1 MPEAGRVLTD
11 GGVTVWLWRLTESER
26 ELVGLWERL
35 QSGEALPAA
44 RSAARRSEWLAER
57 LLIATAIGKDAR
69 LRHRPSGAPYLEPPV
84 PGFSISHTRGMVAI
98 AVSDKGPVGVDV
110 ERVSH
115 KVLRVRN
122 RFLSPEELALIADD
136 DVTANIVAW
145 TAKEAM
151 FKTEVSPPLCRA
163 WPWPGRSSE
172 GERTLAQYTLSCPAS
187 RPGQDQA
194 LQSDGFSLWT
204 RIIDGDCVLT
214 VAQPTKN

>member
-1 MPEAGRVLTD
+1 MLTD

-44 RSAARRSEWLAER
+44 RSAARRCEWLAER
-57 LLIATAIGKDAR
+57 LLIATAVGKDAR
-69 LRHRPSGAPYLEPPV
+69 LLHKPSGAPYLEPPV

-98 AVSDKGPVGVDV
+98 AVSDNGPVGVDV
-110 ERVSH
+110 ERVSNR
-115 KVLRVRN
+115 VLRVRE

-151 FKTEVSPPLCRA
+151 FKA
-163 WPWPGRSSE
+163 E
-172 GERTLAQYTLSCPAS
+172 GGNHDCSLTQYTLSYPAS
-187 RPGQDQA
+187 RPCQDQA
-194 LQSDGFSLWT
+194 LQADGFSLWT